1 MVKLPVASMALKVRP
16 GGEQFE
22 LRLGAQRAVVT
33 EVGATLREYSVDGR
47 PIVAGF
53 AEDEICPGARGQVL
67 MPWPNRIADG
77 VYRFADIAEQ
87 APINDLGHR
96 TAIHGLVRWLPWTP
110 RQHTDDRV
118 RLETRLHAQPGY
130 AWTLDLAVEYRLR
143 SEGLEV
149 TLAAANLSSGW
160 APFGAG
166 CHPYLAAPSGRVDD
180 GELEIPA
187 DEYLEVDDRL
197 IPTGRRLSVEGSQLD
212 FRSARQVGE
221 TVLDNCFVPTARQAS
236 FAGTTIWW
244 GPEFGY
250 LQAFTGDTLSPEARR
265 TSLAL
270 EPMTCPANAFQSGE
284 GLIALEPEAVWRG
297 TWGISPR
304 PPG

>member
-1 MVKLPVASMALKVRP
+1 MVKLLVASMALKVKP
-16 GGEQFE
+16 GGEPFE
-22 LRLGAQRAVVT
+22 LKLGAQRAVVN

-47 PIVAGF
+47 DVVEGF
-53 AEDEICPGARGQVL
+53 GEDEICPGARGQVL

-77 VYRFADIAEQ
+77 VYKFADIAEQ
-87 APINDLGHR
+87 APINDLGHQ
-96 TAIHGLVRWLPWTP
+96 TAIHGLVRWLSWAP
-110 RQHTDDRV
+110 RQHTADRV
-118 RLETRLHAQPGY
+118 RLETCLYAQPGY

-149 TLAAANLSSGW
+149 TLAAANLSPGW

-166 CHPYLAAPSGRVDD
+166 CHPYLATPGRRVDD

-187 DEYLEVDDRL
+187 DEYMEVDDRL
-197 IPTGRRLSVEGSQLD
+197 IPTGRRLPVEGSPLD
-212 FRSARQVGE
+212 FRSPRQVGE
-221 TVLDNCFVPTARQAS
+221 TTLDNCFIPTARQAT
-236 FAGTTIWW
+236 FAGTRIWW

-265 TSLAL
+265 RSLAL

-297 TWGISPR
+297 TWGISP
-304 PPG
+304 